1 MPKESMIIV
10 KTDPVSIKKGRE
22 LYESKCS
29 FCHDPYGTEKIVGP
43 GHKGILKNPFLPAS
57 KKQATPENIANQIRN
72 PYRDMPSFSY
82 LSNQE
87 ISDIIAFLNTL

>member
-1 MPKESMIIV
+1 MIIV
-10 KTDPVSIKKGRE
+10 KTDLESIKKGRE
-22 LYESKCS
+22 LYDSKCS

-43 GHKGILKNPFLPAS
+43 AHKGILKNPFLPAS
-57 KKQATPENIANQIRN
+57 KKPSTPENIANQIRN

-82 LSNQE
+82 LSNEQ